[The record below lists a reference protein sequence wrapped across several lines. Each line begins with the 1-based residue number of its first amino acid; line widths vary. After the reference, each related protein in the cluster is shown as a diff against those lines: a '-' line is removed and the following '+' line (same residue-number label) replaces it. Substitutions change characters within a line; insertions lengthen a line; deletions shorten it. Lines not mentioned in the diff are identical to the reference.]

1 MYMARSTWTQVRDYF
16 KRHDL
21 VIIGVGSTECHGR
34 HNPLGTDTMAPDRI
48 LELLERR
55 DGTYLVAPTLP
66 YGATDDLVGYPGT
79 VSLGVQGLYDVLSS
93 ITRQLVSYGARRFV
107 FLNGHG
113 GNVKSLSMVSMDL
126 NDAGCLAAVVNW
138 WKVAPQLNPAWG
150 GGHGGAMETSA
161 NLAIDPA
168 SVDMSQV
175 TDEGLLHDI
184 GEDMPSCGWNTVS
197 FGGAEVEFPRRL
209 ARFASSGWVAE
220 GHEDHPSGASA
231 ELGTAMLEGTATW
244 LQGFTHAL
252 EAEELPQL
260 RALLARDAVH
270 LDDIQLTTAATRAFA
285 LVVRLRSRE
294 DRVAGAW
301 LADLEKTIRSHGF
314 QVRRAGEQD
323 LMRLLA
329 VYYEQNI
336 TTEPFY
342 YMEG

>member
-1 MYMARSTWTQVRDYF
+1 MLFRS
-16 KRHDL
+16 
-21 VIIGVGSTECHGR
+21 
-34 HNPLGTDTMAPDRI
+34 
-48 LELLERR
+48 
-55 DGTYLVAPTLP
+55 
-66 YGATDDLVGYPGT
+66 
-79 VSLGVQGLYDVLSS
+79 
-93 ITRQLVSYGARRFV
+93 RRFI

-252 EAEELPQL
+252 EAEELPQPIDFSHETD
-260 RALLARDAVH
+260 R
-270 LDDIQLTTAATRAFA
+270 LDR
-285 LVVRLRSRE
+285 
-294 DRVAGAW
+294 
-301 LADLEKTIRSHGF
+301 
-314 QVRRAGEQD
+314 
-323 LMRLLA
+323 
-329 VYYEQNI
+329 
-336 TTEPFY
+336 
-342 YMEG
+342 

>member
-48 LELLERR
+48 LELLEQR

-79 VSLGVQGLYDVLSS
+79 VSLGVRGLYDVLSS

-161 NLAIDPA
+161 NLAIDP
-168 SVDMSQV
+168 
-175 TDEGLLHDI
+175 L
-184 GEDMPSCGWNTVS
+184 PSTC
-197 FGGAEVEFPRRL
+197 RR
-209 ARFASSGWVAE
+209 
-220 GHEDHPSGASA
+220 
-231 ELGTAMLEGTATW
+231 
-244 LQGFTHAL
+244 
-252 EAEELPQL
+252 
-260 RALLARDAVH
+260 
-270 LDDIQLTTAATRAFA
+270 
-285 LVVRLRSRE
+285 
-294 DRVAGAW
+294 
-301 LADLEKTIRSHGF
+301 
-314 QVRRAGEQD
+314 
-323 LMRLLA
+323 
-329 VYYEQNI
+329 
-336 TTEPFY
+336 
-342 YMEG
+342 

>member
-1 MYMARSTWTQVRDYF
+1 MYMERSTWTQVRDYF
-16 KRHDL
+16 KEHDL

-34 HNPLGTDTMAPDRI
+34 HNPLGTDTMAPDKI
-48 LELLERR
+48 IELLEQR

-93 ITRQLVSYGARRFV
+93 ITRQLRAYGARRFV

-113 GNVKSLSMVSMDL
+113 GNVKSLSMASMDL

-138 WKVAPQLNPAWG
+138 WRLAPQLNPAWG

-175 TDEGLLHDI
+175 TDENLLPDI
-184 GEDMPSCGWNTVS
+184 GDDMPSTGWNSVS

-220 GHEDHPSGASA
+220 GHEDHPRGASA
-231 ELGTAMLEGTATW
+231 ELGKAMLEGTSAW
-244 LQGFTHAL
+244 LQEFTHAL
-252 EAEELPQL
+252 EAETLPRPIDFS
-260 RALLARDAVH
+260 RATEH
-270 LDDIQLTTAATRAFA
+270 LDQ
-285 LVVRLRSRE
+285 
-294 DRVAGAW
+294 
-301 LADLEKTIRSHGF
+301 
-314 QVRRAGEQD
+314 
-323 LMRLLA
+323 
-329 VYYEQNI
+329 
-336 TTEPFY
+336 
-342 YMEG
+342 

>member
-1 MYMARSTWTQVRDYF
+1 
-16 KRHDL
+16 
-21 VIIGVGSTECHGR
+21 
-34 HNPLGTDTMAPDRI
+34 
-48 LELLERR
+48 
-55 DGTYLVAPTLP
+55 
-66 YGATDDLVGYPGT
+66 
-79 VSLGVQGLYDVLSS
+79 
-93 ITRQLVSYGARRFV
+93 
-107 FLNGHG
+107 
-113 GNVKSLSMVSMDL
+113 MVSMDL

-252 EAEELPQL
+252 EAEELPQPIDFSHETD
-260 RALLARDAVH
+260 R
-270 LDDIQLTTAATRAFA
+270 LDR
-285 LVVRLRSRE
+285 
-294 DRVAGAW
+294 
-301 LADLEKTIRSHGF
+301 
-314 QVRRAGEQD
+314 
-323 LMRLLA
+323 
-329 VYYEQNI
+329 
-336 TTEPFY
+336 
-342 YMEG
+342 